1 MGERNLMRERE
12 LDPGAS
18 PAAFF
23 GSEVREARAKAKM
36 SQPALGAA
44 VGYDATYVSKVET
57 GTIVP
62 DDDFVNG
69 LDRVFPHMNGW
80 FTRFWNN
87 SRKWEGQYPA
97 WFKDYVEAERHA
109 RVIRWWEPL
118 LIPGLLQTAD
128 YARELFRA
136 WQTVEDPD
144 AIERNVTLR
153 LDRQG
158 IFDRPNPPTLL
169 AVVDEMVLWRRIGSS
184 ETMRTQLEFLT
195 DMSIRPNVAVHVVPA
210 SVGAHMGLLG
220 AFIVADLDAESGRV
234 VYLETPDRG
243 LISDAPSLA
252 TKILGAFE
260 RVRSEALP
268 KGASRDLIL
277 RVVNERWTP

>member
-1 MGERNLMRERE
+1 MRERE

-23 GSEVREARAKAKM
+23 GNEVREARTSAKM

-44 VGYDATYVSKVET
+44 VGYDGTYVSKVET
-57 GTIVP
+57 GTLVP
-62 DDDFVNG
+62 DNDFVNG

-80 FTRFWNN
+80 FARFWEN

-97 WFKDYVEAERHA
+97 WFKDWVDAEEHA

-136 WQTVEDPD
+136 WQTIEDTDFVERSV
-144 AIERNVTLR
+144 AAR

-158 IFDRPNPPTLL
+158 IFDRSDPPTLL
-169 AVVDEMVLWRRIGSS
+169 AVIDETVLWRGIGNH
-184 ETMRTQLEFLT
+184 EIMRTQMEYLIA
-195 DMSIRPNVAVHVVPA
+195 MSARPNIAVHVVPA
-210 SVGAHMGLLG
+210 QVGGHAGLLG
-220 AFIVADLDAESGRV
+220 AFIVADIDSESGRV
-234 VYLETPDRG
+234 VYLETPDQG

-252 TKILGAFE
+252 TKILGMFE

-268 KGASRDLIL
+268 KGASHDLIR

>member
-1 MGERNLMRERE
+1 MRERE

-23 GSEVREARAKAKM
+23 GNEVREARTKAKM

-44 VGYDATYVSKVET
+44 VGYDGTYVSKVET

-80 FTRFWNN
+80 FARFWRN

-97 WFKDYVEAERHA
+97 WFKDWIDAEEHA

-136 WQTVEDPD
+136 WQTVND
-144 AIERNVTLR
+144 ADVVERSVSAR
-153 LDRQG
+153 LDRQA

-169 AVVDEMVLWRRIGSS
+169 AVIDETVLWRGIGNP
-184 ETMRTQLEFLT
+184 EIMQAQMEYLI
-195 DMSIRPNVAVHVVPA
+195 DMSTRPNIAVHIVPA
-210 SVGAHMGLLG
+210 DVGAHTGLLG
-220 AFIVADLDAESGRV
+220 AFIVADLDGESGRV
-234 VYLETPDRG
+234 VYLETPDQG

-252 TKILGAFE
+252 TKILGMFE

-268 KGASRDLIL
+268 KGASHDLIR

>member
-1 MGERNLMRERE
+1 MRERE

-23 GSEVREARAKAKM
+23 GNEVREARTRAKM

-44 VGYDATYVSKVET
+44 VGYDGTYVSKVET
-57 GTIVP
+57 GTLVP
-62 DDDFVNG
+62 DNDFVNG

-80 FTRFWNN
+80 FARFWEN

-97 WFKDYVEAERHA
+97 WFKDWVDAEEHA

-136 WQTVEDPD
+136 WQTVEDAD
-144 AIERNVTLR
+144 FVERSVAAR
-153 LDRQG
+153 LDRQS
-158 IFDRPNPPTLL
+158 IFDRPDPPTLL
-169 AVVDEMVLWRRIGSS
+169 AVIDETVLWRGIGDH
-184 ETMRTQLEFLT
+184 EIMRAQMEYLI
-195 DMSIRPNVAVHVVPA
+195 DMGERPNIAVHVVPA
-210 SVGAHMGLLG
+210 EVGGHAGLLG
-220 AFIVADLDAESGRV
+220 AFIVADIDSESGRV
-234 VYLETPDRG
+234 VYLETPDQG

-252 TKILGAFE
+252 TKILGMFE

-268 KGASRDLIL
+268 KGASHDLIR

>member
-1 MGERNLMRERE
+1 MRERE

-23 GSEVREARAKAKM
+23 GNEVREARTKAKM
-36 SQPALGAA
+36 PQPALGAA
-44 VGYDATYVSKVET
+44 VGYDGTYVSKVET

-80 FTRFWNN
+80 FARFWNN

-97 WFKDYVEAERHA
+97 WFKDWVDAEEHA

-136 WQTVEDPD
+136 WQSVNDADVVERSVS
-144 AIERNVTLR
+144 AR
-153 LDRQG
+153 LDRQA

-169 AVVDEMVLWRRIGSS
+169 AVIDETVLWRGIGNP
-184 ETMRTQLEFLT
+184 EIMRAQMEYLI
-195 DMSIRPNVAVHVVPA
+195 DMSARPNIAVHVVPA
-210 SVGAHMGLLG
+210 DVGAHTGLLG
-220 AFIVADLDAESGRV
+220 AFIVADLDGESGRV
-234 VYLETPDRG
+234 VYLETPDQG

-252 TKILGAFE
+252 TKILGMFE

-268 KGASRDLIL
+268 KGASHELIR

>member
-1 MGERNLMRERE
+1 MRERE

-23 GSEVREARAKAKM
+23 GNEVREARTKAKM

-44 VGYDATYVSKVET
+44 VGYDGTYVSKVET

-80 FTRFWNN
+80 FARFWNN

-97 WFKDYVEAERHA
+97 WFKDWVDAEEHA

-136 WQTVEDPD
+136 WQISRRRRRGRTERFRAAGQASHLRSAQSPD
-144 AIERNVTLR
+144 SIGRDRRN
-153 LDRQG
+153 G
-158 IFDRPNPPTLL
+158 
-169 AVVDEMVLWRRIGSS
+169 
-184 ETMRTQLEFLT
+184 
-195 DMSIRPNVAVHVVPA
+195 
-210 SVGAHMGLLG
+210 
-220 AFIVADLDAESGRV
+220 IVARHRQPGNH
-234 VYLETPDRG
+234 
-243 LISDAPSLA
+243 
-252 TKILGAFE
+252 
-260 RVRSEALP
+260 
-268 KGASRDLIL
+268 ASTD
-277 RVVNERWTP
+277 WSTSST